1 MIAKQ
6 KNRDW
11 REESRRK
18 RGRGMDLLPAEV
30 RAAKAGQQQQ
40 REGAQEVVNGGVQ
53 AYGLSFVKTTVIA
66 DGKIVGDGDG
76 DVRMDV
82 AESGKVSE
90 NRLGPQNPEPYLAAQ
105 AQVADGEETVKPKT
119 EDELALAALLGDGGS
134 RKSTMV
140 LPAVVEAPKD
150 DEAAIWDGR
159 AGTGINEDDAF
170 RIDVASRPDSASLD
184 DYAAVPVE
192 EFGAALL
199 RGMGWKEGKVVG
211 KRKDQVSKPRILE
224 RRPALL
230 GIGAKEVPGGVGD
243 EIGAWGRA
251 AKGRRKVEK
260 SYNPVLLRNSKT
272 GEMVTEEELKVKK
285 EEQKREEEE
294 DDWRSRRDRNLMVDR
309 EKKSAR
315 SRESYR

>member
-1 MIAKQ
+1 VIAKQ

-11 REESRRK
+11 REESRRN
-18 RGRGMDLLPAEV
+18 RGSGRDLLPAEV
-30 RAAKAGQQQQ
+30 RAARAGQQQQ
-40 REGAQEVVNGGVQ
+40 KEGAQEVVNGGVQ
-53 AYGLSFVKTTVIA
+53 AYGLSFAKTTVTA
-66 DGKIVGDGDG
+66 DGKIVGEGVG
-76 DVRMDV
+76 DVRMELG
-82 AESGKVSE
+82 ESGKVSE
-90 NRLGPQNPEPYLAAQ
+90 NRLGPQNLEPHL
-105 AQVADGEETVKPKT
+105 GEETLKPKT
-119 EDELALAALLGDGGS
+119 DDELALAALLGDGGS

-199 RGMGWKEGKVVG
+199 RGMGWKEGEVVG

>member
-1 MIAKQ
+1 MRAAREAKQ
-6 KNRDW
+6 D
-11 REESRRK
+11 
-18 RGRGMDLLPAEV
+18 
-30 RAAKAGQQQQ
+30 
-40 REGAQEVVNGGVQ
+40 GAQEVVNGGVQ
-53 AYGLSFVKTTVIA
+53 AYGLSFVKATVA
-66 DGKIVGDGDG
+66 ANAKSVENGNG
-76 DVRMDV
+76 DVQMDT
-82 AESGKVSE
+82 
-90 NRLGPQNPEPYLAAQ
+90 
-105 AQVADGEETVKPKT
+105 AQVQLVADQEPAKQRTD
-119 EDELALAALLGDGGS
+119 DEIALEALLGEGGS

-150 DEAAIWDGR
+150 DADNIWDGR

-170 RIDVASRPDSASLD
+170 RSDVASRPDSASLE

-199 RGMGWKEGKVVG
+199 RGMGWKEGEVVG

-260 SYNPVLLRNSKT
+260 SYNPVLLRNAKT
-272 GEMVTEEELKVKK
+272 GEMVTEEELKAKK

-294 DDWRSRRDRNLMVDR
+294 DWRSRRDRNLMVDR
-309 EKKSAR
+309 ERKSVK
-315 SRESYR
+315 SRERYK

>member
-1 MIAKQ
+1 VFGAKDGEGRKKELVIAAQ

-18 RGRGMDLLPAEV
+18 RGRGRDLLPAEV
-30 RAAKAGQQQQ
+30 RAVKAGQQQH
-40 REGAQEVVNGGVQ
+40 EGGQEVANGGVQ
-53 AYGLSFVKTTVIA
+53 AYGLSFVKTAVRA
-66 DGKIVGDGDG
+66 DGKGVEHGDG
-76 DVRMDV
+76 DVQM
-82 AESGKVSE
+82 ESTAKV
-90 NRLGPQNPEPYLAAQ
+90 
-105 AQVADGEETVKPKT
+105 QVMAGEEAVKPKT
-119 EDELALAALLGDGGS
+119 EDELALEALLGDGGS
-134 RKSTMV
+134 KKSTMV
-140 LPAVVEAPKD
+140 LPAVPEPPKD
-150 DEAAIWDGR
+150 HKDGIWDGR
-159 AGTGINEDDAF
+159 ADTGINEDDAF
-170 RIDVASRPDSASLD
+170 RSDVASRPDSASLE

-199 RGMGWKEGKVVG
+199 RGMGWKEGEVVG

-272 GEMVTEEELKVKK
+272 GEMVTEEELKAKK
-285 EEQKREEEE
+285 EEQKKEEE
-294 DDWRSRRDRNLMVDR
+294 DDWRLRRDRNLMVDR
-309 EKKSAR
+309 EKKS
-315 SRESYR
+315 SRNGDRYR

>member
-1 MIAKQ
+1 MAQ

-18 RGRGMDLLPAEV
+18 RGRGRDLLPAEV
-30 RAAKAGQQQQ
+30 RATKAGQQQQ
-40 REGAQEVVNGGVQ
+40 QQEGAQEIVNGGVQ
-53 AYGLSFVKTTVIA
+53 AYGLSFVKTTVVA
-66 DGKIVGDGDG
+66 DGKIGADGDG

-82 AESGKVSE
+82 AKSGKVLE
-90 NRLGPQNPEPYLAAQ
+90 NRLGPQNLEPQ
-105 AQVADGEETVKPKT
+105 IGEETVKRKT
-119 EDELALAALLGDGGS
+119 DDELALEALLGDGGG

-140 LPAVVEAPKD
+140 LPAVVDAPKD
-150 DEAAIWDGR
+150 DEDAIWDGR

-199 RGMGWKEGKVVG
+199 RGMGWKEGEVVG

-260 SYNPVLLRNSKT
+260 SYNPVLLRNAKT

-285 EEQKREEEE
+285 EERKREEEE
-294 DDWRSRRDRNLMVDR
+294 KDDWRSRRDRNLMVDR
-309 EKKSAR
+309 EKKSGR